1 MKVALTLLL
10 AVLALAAVSA
20 TGGYFQHL
28 HRVRDDGDEKAID
41 CFLSDEDEPCGE
53 ALGELKV
60 KLRGVAST
68 NCGECTTDERALVTD
83 FFRDL
88 FIRNEEAAKQIQNKF
103 DPTGEYRK
111 KYGEVWRK
119 RGVPIY

>member
-1 MKVALTLLL
+1 MKSALTLLL

-20 TGGYFQHL
+20 TGGYFKHL
-28 HRVRDDGDEKAID
+28 HRVKDDGDEKAIK

-53 ALGELKV
+53 ALGELKG

-68 NCGECTTDERALVTD
+68 NCGECTTDERASVIE

-103 DPTGEYRK
+103 DPTGDYRK
-111 KYGEVWRK
+111 KYGEAWRK
-119 RGVPIY
+119 KGVPIY